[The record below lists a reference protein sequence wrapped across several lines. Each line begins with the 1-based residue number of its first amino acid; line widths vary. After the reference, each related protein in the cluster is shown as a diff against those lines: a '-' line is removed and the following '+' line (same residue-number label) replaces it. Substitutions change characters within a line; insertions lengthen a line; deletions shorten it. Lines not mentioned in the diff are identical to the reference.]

1 MVTSN
6 PNARRDHIPVGR
18 YGSPEEIAEVDV
30 MLARNGYMNGQTINV
45 NGGWFMSLLSADS
58 DLRDPRI

>member
-1 MVTSN
+1 
-6 PNARRDHIPVGR
+6 
-18 YGSPEEIAEVDV
+18 
-30 MLARNGYMNGQTINV
+30 MLARNGYMNGQAINV